1 MPLCPRRVERML
13 ATGENEFEAEATP
26 RPGEDIFCPENE
38 IARVENAVTISN
50 MSKRYASIVR
60 NRYA

>member
-1 MPLCPRRVERML
+1 ML